1 MPRLFS
7 NPTFGRKGSRL
18 FVAAARARA
27 AALLLAGAALFSAS
41 FVSCSEPSPTSPP
54 DHLTRESIL
63 ARKKAALERFRR
75 IPVHEE
81 YGGLAAGMYRVG
93 LVNVQDMDPA
103 IQVSLAYA
111 TPNNFLDTAIY
122 GDLKQAFLLL
132 EAAAMLS
139 MAQDELSRRQPGY
152 RLLVYDAARPI
163 RVQRAMWDQVQ
174 GTPQARYVANPAQ
187 GSLHNYGAAVD
198 LTIADANGNP
208 LDMGTPFDHFSELS
222 QPRHEERYRKAGK
235 LSKTQLSNR
244 KLLREV
250 MKYGG
255 FQGIPN
261 EWWHFNAFSIKQVR
275 ENYNVIE

>member
-1 MPRLFS
+1 MPSLLTYAF
-7 NPTFGRKGSRL
+7 
-18 FVAAARARA
+18 
-27 AALLLAGAALFSAS
+27 LLLLVLLS
-41 FVSCSEPSPTSPP
+41 SCSEPPSNAP
-54 DHLTRESIL
+54 DPLTREAIL
-63 ARKKAALERFRR
+63 TRKKAALERFRR
-75 IPVHEE
+75 IPVREE
-81 YGGLAAGMYRVG
+81 YGGLAADMHRVG
-93 LVNVQDMDPA
+93 LVNVQDMDPS

-139 MAQDELSRRQPGY
+139 MAQDELSRRHPGY

-163 RVQRAMWDQVQ
+163 RVQQAMWDQVQ
-174 GTPQARYVANPAQ
+174 GTPEARYVANPAQ

-198 LTIADANGNP
+198 LTIADALGQP
-208 LDMGTPFDHFSELS
+208 LDMGTPFDHFSEMS
-222 QPRHEERYRKAGK
+222 QPRHEERFRKAGK
-235 LSKTQLSNR
+235 LSKTQLANR

-275 ENYNVIE
+275 ENYTVIE